1 MRLDL
6 QKEKDSNW
14 HLDDKLIPLSH
25 QKNTFG
31 LIYTRGQSLHFG
43 EVRGANQKN
52 KRWKKQK
59 LTLARH
65 MDLWRWGARKVL
77 NFCAPLSQTSARRA
91 NFSFFFFGQ
100 FFRYVKTGGTARTLG

>member
-52 KRWKKQK
+52 KRWKKKK

-65 MDLWRWGARKVL
+65 MDLWRRGARKVP

-91 NFSFFFFGQ
+91 NISFFFVN
-100 FFRYVKTGGTARTLG
+100 FFDTWKQGGLLVL